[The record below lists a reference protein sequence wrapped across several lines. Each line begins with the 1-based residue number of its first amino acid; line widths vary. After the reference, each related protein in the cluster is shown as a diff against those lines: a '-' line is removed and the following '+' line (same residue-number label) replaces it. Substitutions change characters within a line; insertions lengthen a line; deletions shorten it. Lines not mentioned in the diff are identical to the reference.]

1 MSQCHNV
8 MNDVTMSQCH
18 SVTMFYYSFPSPPGK
33 DILDGNKTL
42 TLALVWQLMRAY
54 TLSLLSRLN
63 PGGTPIVESEIITWA
78 NNRLKEGGRADVEIK
93 SFQDKS
99 LKDAIPILQLVDT
112 ITPGSVNWDVVIK
125 GDRLSD
131 EVENILR
138 LHFLPQRKML
148 KSTEPCKI

>member
-1 MSQCHNV
+1 MNDVKMSQCR
-8 MNDVTMSQCH
+8 

-78 NNRLKEGGRADVEIK
+78 NNRLEASGKTECTIK
-93 SFQDKS
+93 SFQDKT
-99 LKDAIPILQLVDT
+99 LRDAVPILELVDCIKPQT
-112 ITPGSVNWDVVIK
+112 VDWTLVIK
-125 GDRLSD
+125 GSSLTE
-131 EVENILR
+131 EVGNT
-138 LHFLPQRKML
+138 LHFLPRRKNV
-148 KSTEPCKI
+148 KKF